1 MARMIY
7 WTGIGFVVGFVLIVG
22 LFAMM
27 GKKEPV
33 VLAFSIMGALTF
45 ACIGSIFGAVS
56 IIRDELD
63 TMRREMMRLQ
73 RREEENTIHDVPSTQ
88 IKSGPTRE

>member
-7 WTGIGFVVGFVLIVG
+7 WTGIGFVVGFVLFVG

-56 IIRDELD
+56 LVRDEFERL
-63 TMRREMMRLQ
+63 RQEVKRLQ

-88 IKSGPTRE
+88 FSSGPTRE